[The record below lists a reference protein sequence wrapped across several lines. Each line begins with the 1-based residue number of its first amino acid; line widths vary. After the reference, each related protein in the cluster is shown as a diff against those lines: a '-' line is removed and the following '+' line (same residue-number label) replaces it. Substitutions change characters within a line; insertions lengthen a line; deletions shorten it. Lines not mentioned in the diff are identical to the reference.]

1 MREDITEE
9 EDLKVVTELEHRIH
23 ADKSTLDVDSKSVDT
38 DKAAKTIA
46 ISWEQFFMGIA
57 ELSKTR
63 PGEDKN
69 SECIVST

>member
-1 MREDITEE
+1 MSEDINEE
-9 EDLKVVTELEHRIH
+9 EDLKVVTELEYRIN
-23 ADKSTLDVDSKSVDT
+23 DKSVDV

-69 SECIVST
+69 FECIVST